1 MAYEE
6 GYEFVEVPVN
16 VRTFVGEVSEVI
28 HSYELSD
35 DDFYPVGGSWAE
47 VGLLTHDGG
56 PEWVIKNITSDSY
69 QWEGRDAAI
78 SAGEFD
84 IYLRV
89 VAAKTS
95 PLIGALASSGSLGSP
110 DTLSLTHPLSQKW
123 WLIFHEETF
132 RSGAKRRRVFYAR
145 AFVVEQKMERN
156 QVLAHEIT
164 FKLLPIANVVGEGV
178 DIVAGGLDVAELDAN
193 GNLISKVPA
202 VKDTKP
208 GSGMPGSSSSLT
220 IPPAGS
226 TSGSIE
232 PISAIIEP
240 MGDVPMNL
248 GDLRKKESVMF
259 GYKWAPVTIK
269 EDSDNVFK
277 YNDTLGTGATFNLD
291 NNVPELNNYALDSE
305 WIVYSP
311 FEVDSSLVGKNFK
324 SIKIIARRYGE
335 TDLTFGIYEASSG
348 GKSNLPGKLIKSFGN
363 HRIIEEEE
371 DAWKSY
377 SFRIPSGGW
386 RVPKK
391 GLYFTAI
398 KVVNFGSIGG
408 GFRLAH
414 SFSGNTGFAAQT
426 TQADLATYSD
436 KWESEIVQNSFNS
449 LFTLPSEATPMV
461 QRRVNKAGRPSIF
474 LSTDELEGE

>member
-35 DDFYPVGGSWAE
+35 GDWYPVGGSWAE

-69 QWEGRDAAI
+69 MWEGRDAAI

-95 PLIGALASSGSLGSP
+95 PLIGALASSGSLNSP
-110 DTLSLTHPLSQKW
+110 DSLSLTHPLSQKW

-164 FKLLPIANVVGEGV
+164 FRLLPIASVVGDAEE
-178 DIVAGGLDVAELDAN
+178 IVAGGLDVAELDSN
-193 GNLISKVPA
+193 GKLVSAVPPI
-202 VKDTKP
+202 KDTKP
-208 GSGMPGSSSSLT
+208 GSGMPGSSSSVTL
-220 IPPAGS
+220 PPAGS
-226 TSGSIE
+226 TSGSVA
-232 PISAIIEP
+232 PISAVVEP
-240 MGDVPMNL
+240 MGDKPMSL
-248 GDLRKKESVMF
+248 SDLRKKESVMF
-259 GYKWAPVTIK
+259 EYKWAPFTIK
-269 EDSDNVFK
+269 EDSDNVLK
-277 YNDTLGTGATFNLD
+277 YNDTLGTGAAFNVD
-291 NNVPELNNYALDSE
+291 NRQSGERYSIDSE
-305 WIVYSP
+305 WIQYAP
-311 FEVDSSLVGKNFK
+311 FEVDSSLVGINFK
-324 SIKIIARRYGE
+324 YIKINARRYGE

-348 GKSNLPGKLIKSFGN
+348 GKGNLPGRLLTSFGN
-363 HRIIEEEE
+363 HRINEEE
-371 DAWKSY
+371 DNFKPY

-386 RVPKK
+386 RFPKK

-398 KVVNFGSIGG
+398 KVVNFGSTGG
-408 GFRLAH
+408 GFRLSH
-414 SFSGNTGFAAQT
+414 SISGNTAFAAQT
-426 TQADLATYSD
+426 TKADLAIFTD

-449 LFTLPSEATPMV
+449 LFTLPSEATPII
-461 QRRVNKAGRPSIF
+461 QRRINKAGRPSIF